1 MHNNDRP
8 TVIVVDDDPLIL
20 DSLKR
25 LLAADYEVLA
35 LERAELAIE
44 SVRQRHQP
52 VAAIVC
58 DMYMPGLDGLN
69 LVNRVHL
76 FSPETVCLLL
86 TGGGDPHLP
95 VRALNE
101 GRVFQ
106 FLQKPCPPDDMKRI
120 LKLAIGEHQRRLLQK
135 SFTWRITFNKGRSS
149 AIMMGPG
156 VFSVTGYRA
165 GDFQDEPTLWKS
177 MLLPEDTPAVETFL
191 QDVRQRGP
199 VDTVEFRIRRK
210 DMRCRWLR
218 MAVLSQQGDPDAPCP
233 SVEGF
238 LEDITE
244 QKENQLELQDATRR
258 YERMVTNVPGLVFH
272 CRLELDGSLRF
283 TFVSPTCRQLFD
295 LDPDDVCKDAE
306 LLLKSFMPA
315 DRARLYELIAESAE
329 TLQPLTWQGG
339 VLKDDCR
346 RWFQATARPERLQ
359 DGQILWDGVMIDI
372 TALKEAEQKSQL
384 LAQLSSENP
393 DPVLRVRQDGTILY
407 ANPAGSTLLD
417 LWDRAVGQQV
427 PEDIMETVEQVLRSG
442 LVASEG
448 VVCRE
453 RYFSVVFAPVAATR
467 EVNLYA
473 RDVTSAKNAELELI
487 DANQKLVD
495 HDRLKSE
502 FVSTITHEMRT
513 PLCIFKNIISN
524 ALAGVTGPIS
534 PKLREN
540 LEMAH
545 QSVERLRC
553 IIADFMDISEIDAGK
568 IKLHRKITLMQ
579 TLVKDSVDSMRPLA
593 QAKKITLALN
603 LPRTGVYADVDQERI
618 AKVIENLVGNAIKFI
633 PVKGTIFVTMT
644 DYLQGEF
651 FDICVRDNGPGMT
664 RKEAARVFDR
674 FVQAKLLKGPGQHGT
689 GLGLAIAREI
699 VTLHSGHIWVET
711 EPKHGCAFFFRLPKT
726 EAVTVTTGE
735 SPMKTVDLQYDGSG
749 SC

>member
-1 MHNNDRP
+1 MRKNDKP
-8 TVIVVDDDPLIL
+8 TVIIVDDDPLIL

-25 LLAADYEVLA
+25 LFCAGYEVLA
-35 LERAELAIE
+35 VERAELAME
-44 SVRQRHQP
+44 HVRTQHQP

-58 DMYMPGLDGLN
+58 DMYMPGMDGLN
-69 LVNRVHL
+69 LVSRVHL
-76 FSPETVCLLL
+76 FSPETVCVLL
-86 TGGGDPHLP
+86 TGGADPHLP

-101 GRVFQ
+101 GRIFQ
-106 FLQKPCPPDDMKRI
+106 FVKKPCPPDDMKRI

-135 SFTWRITFNKGRSS
+135 SFTWHITFNKGRASG
-149 AIMMGPG
+149 IVLGPG

-177 MLLPEDTPAVETFL
+177 MLLPEDAPAVETFL
-191 QDVRQRGP
+191 QGVQQHRP
-199 VDTVEFRIRRK
+199 ADTIEFRIRRK

-233 SVEGF
+233 SAEGF

-244 QKENQLELQDATRR
+244 QKENQLELQDANRR
-258 YERMVTNVPGLVFH
+258 YEKMVTNVPGLVFH
-272 CRLELDGSLRF
+272 SQLDFDGNLRF

-295 LDPDDVCKDAE
+295 LEPEDVCKDAE

-315 DRARLYELIAESAE
+315 DRADLYERIAESAAS
-329 TLQPLTWQGG
+329 LKPFTWQGG
-339 VLKDDCR
+339 TLKNDCR
-346 RWFQATARPERLQ
+346 RWFQAIARPERRD
-359 DGQILWDGVMIDI
+359 DGQVLWDGVMIEI
-372 TALKEAEQKSQL
+372 TALKEAEQKASF
-384 LAQLSSENP
+384 LAQLSSDNP

-407 ANPAGSTLLD
+407 ANPAGSTLLG
-417 LWDRAVGQQV
+417 LWDRSVGQQV
-427 PEDIMETVEQVLRSG
+427 PEEVMETVHQVLRSG
-442 LVASEG
+442 LVTSEG
-448 VVCRE
+448 ILCRE
-453 RYFSVVFAPVAATR
+453 RYFSIVFAPVNGSE

-473 RDVTSAKNAELELI
+473 RDVTGAKNAELELI

-502 FVSTITHEMRT
+502 FVSTITHELRT

-545 QSVERLRC
+545 QSVERLRR

-579 TLVKDSVDSMRPLA
+579 TLVKDTVDSMRPLA
-593 QAKKITLALN
+593 QAKKISLALN
-603 LPRTGVYADVDQERI
+603 LPRSGVYADVDQERV
-618 AKVIENLVGNAIKFI
+618 AKVIENIVGNAIKFI
-633 PVKGTIFVTMT
+633 PIKGSIFVTMT

-651 FDICVRDNGPGMT
+651 FDICVRDTGPGMT
-664 RKEAARVFDR
+664 RKEAGRVFDR
-674 FVQAKLLKGPGQHGT
+674 FVQAKVLKGPGEHGT

-699 VTLHSGHIWVET
+699 VNLHGGHIWVET

-726 EAVTVTTGE
+726 EAATVTSGE
-735 SPMKTVDLQYDGSG
+735 GQAKPVEFKK
-749 SC
+749 